1 MKVLLVLENY
11 VPTKNGGM
19 ENYTHWLAKILRE
32 NGYDVTAAYL
42 NIGESDNYIYEGI
55 TVTRLVNRFK
65 GFQEFLQNN
74 KFDICHFH
82 EYSGEDGIN
91 TKWFKVAAKYCNKVF
106 FTFHLPYLTCY
117 KGDFRYYNNEDC
129 NTFNS
134 YERCVKCAIASKLG
148 YKKSTGFDLQNFA
161 IKQFLPILEKT
172 PKAASVKKKVIALNN
187 NLEDAIE
194 TCTSLFIYADWFQ
207 TLLNNN
213 GYHSDKF
220 VKIPYITKTV
230 TVDQAKLDSTVKKKI
245 LFVGRIEP
253 QKGLHLLCKA
263 MNKINTKDI
272 TLDVYGNIADK
283 SYFDGCVADYKFN
296 FLGTTNRL
304 ELLKQ
309 LPLYDFL
316 ILPSVFPEMYSMIVK
331 DSFYE
336 GLPVIASASKGNRNA
351 IVEGKNGFI
360 FEYDNFEDLAKVIDK
375 AISLKQSGWQPDFN
389 FASALSTEAALQEI
403 LSHYSN

>member
-1 MKVLLVLENY
+1 MKILLVLENY

-19 ENYTHWLAKILRE
+19 ENYTHWLAKILQE
-32 NGYDVTAAYL
+32 NNHNVTVAYL
-42 NIGESDNYIYEGI
+42 NIGESDNYTYEGI
-55 TVTRLVNRFK
+55 AVTRLVNRFK

-74 KFDICHFH
+74 EFDICHFH

-91 TKWFKVAAKYCNKVF
+91 TKWFKEAAKYCSKVF

-117 KGDFRYYNNEDC
+117 KGDFRYYNIEDC

-134 YERCVKCAIASKLG
+134 YERCVKCVIASRLG
-148 YKKSTGFDLQNFA
+148 YKKTAGFDLYNFA
-161 IKQFLPILEKT
+161 INKFSPLLQKT
-172 PKAASVKKKVIALNN
+172 SKAVLLKEKVIALNK
-187 NLEDAIE
+187 NLEEAIE

-207 TLLNNN
+207 TLLSNN
-213 GYHSDKF
+213 GYKSNKF
-220 VKIPYITKTV
+220 VKIPYITKTT
-230 TVDQAKLDSTVKKKI
+230 TVDQTKLDSTVKKKI

-272 TLDVYGNIADK
+272 ILDVYGNVADK
-283 SYFDGCVADYKFN
+283 NYFDKCVAEYDFN

-351 IVEGKNGFI
+351 IVEEKNGFI
-360 FEYDNFEDLAKVIDK
+360 FEYDNYEDLAKVIDK
-375 AISLKQSGWQPDFN
+375 AISLKQNGWQPDFD
-389 FASALSTEAALQEI
+389 FVSSLTTQAALQEI